1 MPEITVRQL
10 SQTFGANKVLDQV
23 DFTVPQGAFVT
34 LLGPSGCGK
43 TTTLM
48 SIAGFQTPDHG
59 AIAHGDRTLF
69 ESTSRTNLP
78 AEHRGLGVVFQSYAL
93 WPHLTVAQNVGFPLK
108 IRKADKKQIAGRVRA
123 VLELVELAH
132 RADAYPHEL
141 SGGQQQRVALA
152 RALAHGPS
160 ALLLDEP
167 FSNLDAKLRDRA
179 REWLRDLQRALGITT
194 VFVTHD
200 QNEALAMSD
209 RILVMNGGRII
220 RAGTPEDVYQRP
232 GSRFVAE
239 FLGRCNFVQGATRH
253 LEGSTWLLEAPHLP
267 GGIPF
272 RHEGDPGP
280 DPVTLSLRPEH
291 LLLADSDEAGPATIA
306 AGWHAEVTHTT
317 FLGDHYL
324 YNLRLG
330 PHDLQALSPRRLH
343 AATVR
348 VTVVP
353 GTATPVTDEPLPDH
367 LESASTPEADTLFD
381 NVL

>member
-10 SQTFGANKVLDQV
+10 SQTFGSNKVLDEV
-23 DFTVPQGAFVT
+23 DFTVPDGAFVT

-48 SIAGFQTPDHG
+48 SIAGFQSPDHG
-59 AIAHGDRTLF
+59 AIAHGERTLF
-69 ESTSRTNLP
+69 DSATKTDLA
-78 AEHRGLGVVFQSYAL
+78 AEQRELGVVFQSYAL
-93 WPHLTVAQNVGFPLK
+93 WPHLTVAQNVGFPLE
-108 IRKADKKQIAGRVRA
+108 IRKAGKAQIASRVRA

-132 RADAYPHEL
+132 RTDAYPHEL

-179 REWLRDLQRALGITT
+179 REWLGDLQRDLGITT

-209 RILVMNGGRII
+209 RILVMNGGRIV

-239 FLGRCNFVQGATRH
+239 FLGRCNFIQGAARDT
-253 LEGSTWLLEAPHLP
+253 GAGTWLLEAPYLT
-267 GGIPF
+267 GGIAF
-272 RHEGDPGP
+272 HADHNPGP
-280 DPVTLSLRPEH
+280 GPVTLAVRPEH
-291 LLLADSDEAGPATIA
+291 LVLDDTDPDATGHGWEAT
-306 AGWHAEVTHTT
+306 VTHTT

-324 YNLRLG
+324 YSLRLG
-330 PHDLQALSPRRLH
+330 PHDLQAQSPRLMRTTTVRVSLVAGAANPVTADPQPEHIDPGPQPAPARLH
-343 AATVR
+343 AV
-348 VTVVP
+348 
-353 GTATPVTDEPLPDH
+353 
-367 LESASTPEADTLFD
+367 
-381 NVL
+381 